1 MRQYAANRDL
11 TPRCVSESR
20 ITINMMMN
28 PEHAN
33 PQGNV
38 HGGVI
43 MKLVDEAAGIAA
55 MRHARAPAVT
65 VAIDSMTFERPIF
78 VGNLVTLTAELTY
91 AGRTSMEVRVTVH
104 AEDPLTGSVVD
115 TNLAYVVFVAI
126 DDTGTPCVVPALCL
140 ETPEEELRF
149 EQAKQRQ
156 IERKNRQQRE
166 QTVEQQLSR
175 LEPNQPE
182 EGGSGE

>member
-1 MRQYAANRDL
+1 MTL
-11 TPRCVSESR
+11 S
-20 ITINMMMN
+20 MMMN

-65 VAIDSMTFERPIF
+65 VAIDSMTFEHPIH

-91 AGRTSMEVRVTVH
+91 TGRTSMEVRVRVT
-104 AEDPLTGSVVD
+104 AEDPLIGSNKH
-115 TNLAYVVFVAI
+115 TNQAYLVFVAI
-126 DDTGTPCVVPALCL
+126 DDAGQPCAVPALCL

-149 EQAKQRQ
+149 EEAKLRQ
-156 IERKNRQQRE
+156 VERKNQQQRE
-166 QTVEQQLSR
+166 KTLEHQVSQLK
-175 LEPNQPE
+175 Q
-182 EGGSGE
+182 EGKHGG